1 MAKNPKDH
9 AFVVVVDKL
18 TKSQAGELAG
28 EFAKAKNKVAPNAR
42 ATGGMTTR
50 ENIGK
55 LLQGGFK
62 KLTGQSSKDD
72 E

>member
-1 MAKNPKDH
+1 MAKNSKDH
-9 AFVVVVDKL
+9 AVILVVDKL
-18 TKSQAGELAG
+18 TKSQAGELVG

-42 ATGGMTTR
+42 TTGGMTTR

-55 LLQGGFK
+55 MLQSGFK
-62 KLTGQSSKDD
+62 KLTEKSG